1 MMLASSTRSLVR
13 KAAMAAAASSVS
25 APAASATGSVATRA
39 CSGSM
44 ASSSSR
50 PTLVHGS
57 FRSPPLASGRRGFSS
72 LPTDEESGEESTPE
86 VKTPPPPPPPTAEG
100 DASDENDQTATENNN
115 DNNNDNTIKHKKIQQ
130 STYSTMN
137 ISAFLLV
144 ALSSV
149 ATTTA
154 FLYVPSSHPRATQRV
169 ATSSPH
175 GSGVVLEMGSKQ
187 ATKWEKKQEWLAGRG
202 MSADDASGDEGS
214 ASSSVNIIIAGAP
227 ASGKG
232 TQCEIIK
239 EEFGVVHLSTG
250 DMLRAAVA
258 AGTDVGVQAKEF
270 MDSGKLVPDEVII
283 GIIRDRLDE
292 ADCKEQGWLLD
303 GFPRT
308 AAQAEALADAGCT
321 ADCFLFL
328 DVPDE
333 VLVERVVGRRTD
345 PETGKIYHLTF
356 SPPPADDEALVA
368 RLEHRSDDTEEK
380 VVVRLEQFHANV
392 AAVKGSYEDIMISI
406 DETRAPADVSADIM
420 ESVKAAVAKRA

>member
-1 MMLASSTRSLVR
+1 
-13 KAAMAAAASSVS
+13 
-25 APAASATGSVATRA
+25 
-39 CSGSM
+39 
-44 ASSSSR
+44 
-50 PTLVHGS
+50 
-57 FRSPPLASGRRGFSS
+57 
-72 LPTDEESGEESTPE
+72 
-86 VKTPPPPPPPTAEG
+86 
-100 DASDENDQTATENNN
+100 
-115 DNNNDNTIKHKKIQQ
+115 
-130 STYSTMN
+130 MN
-137 ISAFLLV
+137 ISGFLLV

-149 ATTTA
+149 TTTTA
-154 FLYVPSSHPRATQRV
+154 FTPMPSAHPGATSTPPSS
-169 ATSSPH
+169 SS
-175 GSGVVLEMGSKQ
+175 SVVVLEMGSRS
-187 ATKWEKKQEWLAGRG
+187 ATKWEKKQEWLGSRG
-202 MSADDASGDEGS
+202 MSTDPYDAADASGS

-258 AGTDVGVQAKEF
+258 AGTEVGVQAKEF
-270 MDSGKLVPDEVII
+270 MDSGKLVPDDVII

-333 VLVERVVGRRTD
+333 VLVERVIGRRTD
-345 PETGKIYHLTF
+345 PETGKIYHMTF
-356 SPPPADDEALVA
+356 SPPPADDEELIA
-368 RLEHRSDDTEEK
+368 RLQHRSDDTEEK

-392 AAVKGSYEDIMISI
+392 AAVKGSYEDIMISV
-406 DETRAPADVSADIM
+406 DGNRAPADVSADIM
-420 ESVKAAVAKRA
+420 ESVKAAVANRA

>member
-1 MMLASSTRSLVR
+1 MNF
-13 KAAMAAAASSVS
+13 S
-25 APAASATGSVATRA
+25 A
-39 CSGSM
+39 
-44 ASSSSR
+44 
-50 PTLVHGS
+50 
-57 FRSPPLASGRRGFSS
+57 
-72 LPTDEESGEESTPE
+72 
-86 VKTPPPPPPPTAEG
+86 
-100 DASDENDQTATENNN
+100 
-115 DNNNDNTIKHKKIQQ
+115 I
-130 STYSTMN
+130 
-137 ISAFLLV
+137 LLV

-154 FLYVPSSHPRATQRV
+154 FLPVPSTQNQAWGVQKIATP
-169 ATSSPH
+169 SS
-175 GSGVVLEMGSKQ
+175 SSCVVLEMGSRA
-187 ATKWEKKQEWLAGRG
+187 ATKWEKKQEWLEGRG
-202 MSADDASGDEGS
+202 LSADASSDDDAS
-214 ASSSVNIIIAGAP
+214 ASSPVNIIIAGAP

-258 AGTDVGVQAKEF
+258 AGTEVGVQAKEF

-283 GIIRDRLDE
+283 GIIRDRLE
-292 ADCKEQGWLLD
+292 ESDCKEQGWLLD

-308 AAQAEALADAGCT
+308 AAQAEALADAGCS

-345 PETGKIYHLTF
+345 PETGKIYHMTF
-356 SPPPADDEALVA
+356 SPPPADDEELIN

-406 DETRAPADVSADIM
+406 DGNRAPADVSADIL
-420 ESVKAAVAKRA
+420 ESVKASIAK